1 MPVRFGRLAVACGLG
16 ALLLALF
23 GAARV
28 RAAEGEGG
36 ALAQMELAD
45 EPKELLAGRLT
56 IRLPEFA
63 EENPLWRGP
72 NAVPESTFEETR
84 YALETWS
91 GRKTQAQ
98 LLKLSVS
105 ARRREEHRTVEE
117 KDKEKLVLMAYETF
131 ELAGDD
137 FARKLAGEAESWGR
151 AQECTYL
158 VQPLEGVGE
167 GLRAWVVVPSR
178 LEANQEAPRIMQ
190 VYVVSPDR
198 TIQLLE
204 FYANRRGAADRAG
217 CIALAQR
224 IAKSVAKGNRELY
237 VKGGGR
243 MIFRATE
250 REDLLMLAPEG
261 YASTLQLGPEMM
273 AHYLHQL
280 HPFLGPVNRMGV
292 YLGKHAAY
300 QYEQGR
306 NQPQVVKTEGRI
318 LGKKVEWH
326 SWSFRKDK
334 STTVYMREAILP
346 LPGAES
352 AGVKL
357 HVFLQAEELPELDL
371 LQHCGQSIRIARRK
385 EGEPEKKAGEAAEH
399 PDETKSE
406 QDKKD
411 DGAKSGKDDAPKPE

>member
-16 ALLLALF
+16 VLALALF
-23 GAARV
+23 AAVRV
-28 RAAEGEGG
+28 PAAEDEGG
-36 ALAQMELAD
+36 ALAQLELAD

-72 NAVPESTFEETR
+72 NAIPESAFEESR
-84 YALETWS
+84 WALETWS
-91 GRKTQAQ
+91 GRRTQAQ
-98 LLKLSVS
+98 LKKLPV
-105 ARRREEHRTVEE
+105 AERRREEHRTVDE
-117 KDKEKLVLMAYETF
+117 KDKEKLVLMAYEAF

-137 FARKLAGEAESWGR
+137 FAKKLAGEAENWGR

-158 VQPLEGVGE
+158 VQPLESVGE
-167 GLRAWVVVPSR
+167 GLRAWAVVPSR
-178 LEANQEAPRIMQ
+178 LEATPEAPRIMQ
-190 VYVVSPDR
+190 VYVVSPDH

-204 FYANRRGAADRAG
+204 FYANRRAAADRAG
-217 CIALAQR
+217 CNALAQR
-224 IAKSVAKGNRELY
+224 IAQSVAKGKRDLY
-237 VKGGGR
+237 TKGGGR

-292 YLGKHAAY
+292 YMGKHAAF

-306 NQPQVVKTEGRI
+306 NQPKVVKTDGKI

-334 STTVYMREAILP
+334 TTTVYMREAILP

-357 HVFLQAEELPELDL
+357 HVFLQAEQLPELDL

-385 EGEPEKKAGEAAEH
+385 AGEPEKKAGEAAEL
-399 PDETKSE
+399 PAE
-406 QDKKD
+406 DKTEKE
-411 DGAKSGKDDAPKPE
+411 DAPKSE